1 LTQVI
6 NIIDGE
12 RVEIGERLWR
22 RMSAPLT
29 GYVDLTTIVIPL
41 ISPTT
46 VVMLISA
53 TTVRMA
59 QTKTSKM
66 MTVRE
71 ATVMRETTRI
81 KTKAIFQGSN
91 RGRTVKSLSI
101 TTSQSISTT
110 DEHSYSPFF
119 DASYQPAAV
128 TFLATHLPASKVPT
142 VAPYQVGSLGCVLH
156 GPPCEF
162 LRQR

>member
-12 RVEIGERLWR
+12 RVEIGERLWP

-81 KTKAIFQGSN
+81 KTKAISQGSN

-101 TTSQSISTT
+101 ATSQSISTT
-110 DEHSYSPFF
+110 DEHSCSPFF
-119 DASYQPAAV
+119 DVLYQPAAV
-128 TFLATHLPASKVPT
+128 TFLATHLRGSKVPE
-142 VAPYQVGSLGCVLH
+142 VQ
-156 GPPCEF
+156 
-162 LRQR
+162 